1 MKHSAS
7 KNYELNEDEV
17 SVDKKSPLYRN
28 MEHNRRLTQMC
39 PPFQQNNLSISPPI
53 DYKRKKSLFSRVVS
67 RGKNHQD
74 VVLKSE
80 NQEFD
85 MPQAVA
91 DS

>member
-1 MKHSAS
+1 
-7 KNYELNEDEV
+7 
-17 SVDKKSPLYRN
+17 
-28 MEHNRRLTQMC
+28 MC
-39 PPFQQNNLSISPPI
+39 APFQQNNLSISPPI